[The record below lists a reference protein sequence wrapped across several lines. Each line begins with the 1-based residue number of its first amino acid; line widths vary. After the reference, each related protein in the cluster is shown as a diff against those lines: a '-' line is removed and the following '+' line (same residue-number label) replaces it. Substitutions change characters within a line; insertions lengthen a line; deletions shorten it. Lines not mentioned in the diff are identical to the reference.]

1 MKTRFIAIFLG
12 LFALTFIGVL
22 AFELRPTE
30 ASGFACPSH
39 NSMTSSSTQSAS
51 ASFGVVT
58 VTYTPPLTDQQI
70 EDAALSACSSGYQ
83 TNGQGAATLAENEAT
98 ANAMNACRNVPSFGC
113 NGECLASATSP
124 DCAVIRSTGAVGS
137 QLLSRDDS
145 QGTAQVT
152 CFIQATVTVEGAYSA
167 ICSLP

>member
-70 EDAALSACSSGYQ
+70 EDAALSACSSGCE
-83 TNGQGAATLAENEAT
+83 TLILKRFSAIFKPATVSYNDFRAILRKFLNST
-98 ANAMNACRNVPSFGC
+98 SPSPSVPS
-113 NGECLASATSP
+113 
-124 DCAVIRSTGAVGS
+124 
-137 QLLSRDDS
+137 
-145 QGTAQVT
+145 
-152 CFIQATVTVEGAYSA
+152 A
-167 ICSLP
+167 ILRMIDVLDLFN